1 MGIPSLITS
10 TNFNSLGNDIN
21 IVGTFAS
28 VDSISNSDKYVSPML
43 LNYVEAYSYQG
54 TDKTLFYT
62 EVNTNLKE
70 GDRVFIINGNYDSN
84 ELIKSDKYK
93 KGRDGYKVLF
103 IDYCKIALDIDYTG
117 DLPNIGNVE
126 SGDNISDYIKIYYI
140 DSYDSFLS

>member
-1 MGIPSLITS
+1 MLSVADDTIS
-10 TNFNSLGNDIN
+10 T
-21 IVGTFAS
+21 
-28 VDSISNSDKYVSPML
+28 SDKYVSPIL

-84 ELIKSDKYK
+84 ELIETDKYK

-103 IDYCKIALDIDYTG
+103 VDYCKIVLDID
-117 DLPNIGNVE
+117 
-126 SGDNISDYIKIYYI
+126 
-140 DSYDSFLS
+140 